1 MNSNLHRTFSRI
13 LFVALF
19 IFLLSSS
26 EPLKA
31 QNAGNFAKKGVIEL
45 GGSISYQNITSV
57 YNGSSGSSTGI
68 FMFQPYFGYFPV
80 DGFEIGINPLG
91 ITVLSNITVY
101 NIFLAPSYNFKE
113 TGILFPFIEGQIG
126 YTAQDYSGSSLSG
139 LSWGLRAG
147 FKIAVTS
154 KGLLNI
160 GIQYQQI
167 TLDPSNT
174 NTYYGSSNGRNGTNE
189 LSIAAGFSVWLN

>member
-1 MNSNLHRTFSRI
+1 MNSNLHRTVSRI

-31 QNAGNFAKKGVIEL
+31 QNAWNFAKKGVIEL

-139 LSWGLRAG
+139 
-147 FKIAVTS
+147 
-154 KGLLNI
+154 
-160 GIQYQQI
+160 
-167 TLDPSNT
+167 
-174 NTYYGSSNGRNGTNE
+174 
-189 LSIAAGFSVWLN
+189 